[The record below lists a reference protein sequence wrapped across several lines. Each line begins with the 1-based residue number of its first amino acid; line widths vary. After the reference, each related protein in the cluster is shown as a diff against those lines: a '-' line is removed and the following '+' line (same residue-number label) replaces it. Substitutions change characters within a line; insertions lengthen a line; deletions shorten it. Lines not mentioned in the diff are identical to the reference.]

1 MKTIR
6 MYSASSQGN
15 NGSAAKGS
23 SSNPYT
29 QEEFNS
35 MLDAGTWNGGYVE
48 GMGYVSKEVEVNG
61 SSSSSSDSDSDSW
74 SDPWGSISD
83 PWGNSGDDSSSLP
96 SQGSGGGNNNGGSQG
111 GGNSSGSGSLG
122 SNTSVSTSGNTL
134 VIGTHIEISEYSRN
148 LLRNLK
154 GDYGK
159 IIITST
165 FRSPEQQAK
174 AMLNNIKKTGIDAQ
188 LNLYANPGDAV
199 IRAYNPNYSD
209 ADNLS
214 AMIAEIYNQGPRNV
228 SKHCM
233 TAEEYKTLN
242 IMDISRNQIKNPS
255 GFVAELKNT
264 FPNITYFDESYN
276 GCIHIEIPQP

>member
-61 SSSSSSDSDSDSW
+61 SSSRSSDSDSDSW

-96 SQGSGGGNNNGGSQG
+96 SEGSGGGNNNGGSQG
-111 GGNSSGSGSLG
+111 GGSQGGGGVNTNPNSYNISNAVNYLVSHAYPSYNNNCGYCARAIREALEAGGLSTTGHPVSACDYDTFLPKIGFHSVDKNNYSPQKGDIIVLEAVEGHPNGHIAMYSGSKWISDFVQSDMWGGSAFR
-122 SNTSVSTSGNTL
+122 NKAEYTL
-134 VIGTHIEISEYSRN
+134 
-148 LLRNLK
+148 
-154 GDYGK
+154 
-159 IIITST
+159 
-165 FRSPEQQAK
+165 FR
-174 AMLNNIKKTGIDAQ
+174 
-188 LNLYANPGDAV
+188 
-199 IRAYNPNYSD
+199 R
-209 ADNLS
+209 
-214 AMIAEIYNQGPRNV
+214 
-228 SKHCM
+228 
-233 TAEEYKTLN
+233 
-242 IMDISRNQIKNPS
+242 
-255 GFVAELKNT
+255 
-264 FPNITYFDESYN
+264 
-276 GCIHIEIPQP
+276 